1 MILFFLLNVKL
12 KQEMSKHSVR
22 HFCYFI
28 TWSVIAR
35 GEEGAECVQLTVLH
49 VATLTNC
56 QSVTVPGFGI
66 FWVT

>member
-1 MILFFLLNVKL
+1 MSISSFQYQNDSFFLLNVKL

-35 GEEGAECVQLTVLH
+35 
-49 VATLTNC
+49 
-56 QSVTVPGFGI
+56 
-66 FWVT
+66 